1 MIRINLIGTEKRQRK
16 GKKIKSDVNILEI
29 VVIGLLIAL
38 GGVGLYIW
46 YSIEQ
51 DKIEYAKQKVNDE
64 KRAIKNLAQAEKQ
77 FKEFQDRKKELE
89 SQLKVIE
96 ELRQKKQGPVRVLDE
111 ISIRI
116 PKQVWLKGVTQRST
130 ALVIQGEAETNEA
143 VAKFFQSL
151 QDSPYFR
158 SVELQQIVRQET
170 TENNKRVLRTVFS
183 LSCIAVFSAS

>member
-16 GKKIKSDVNILEI
+16 GKKIKSDVNLLEI
-29 VVIGLLIAL
+29 AVIVLLIAL
-38 GGVGLYIW
+38 GGVGVYVW
-46 YSIEQ
+46 YSIEE
-51 DKIEYAKQKVNDE
+51 DKLQYAKLKVEEE

-77 FKEFQDRKKELE
+77 FKEFQARKTELE

-111 ISIRI
+111 ISMRI
-116 PKQVWLKGVTQRST
+116 PKQVWLKGVTQRK
-130 ALVIQGEAETNEA
+130 AVLVILGEAETNEA

-151 QDSPYFR
+151 QDSPFFK
-158 SVELQQIVRQET
+158 SVELQQIVRQQT
-170 TENNKRVLRTVFS
+170 SENNKVVLRTVFS